1 MRGGQTGRG
10 ENENN
15 GICASEKE
23 KRGGRGPER
32 GGEGGRER
40 AYGA

>member
-15 GICASEKE
+15 RICASEKE
-23 KRGGRGPER
+23 KRGRGPER
-32 GGEGGRER
+32 GEEGGRER